1 MLTKPVSGDFQW
13 IVNATNFKWMMY
25 NRQIEERASERSSRI
40 EEKEIS
46 ILRVRVSSNI

>member
-1 MLTKPVSGDFQW
+1 MRTKPVSGDFQW

-25 NRQIEERASERSSRI
+25 NRQIEERVSERARI